1 MKKNKFSLNGEYLG
15 FYEEKEYKKINNDT
29 KNSIEYKFINNKYVL
44 NKNEFVTLFHKYIP
58 NINLDANKIPN
69 DAIFSYSIKG
79 TNHEELKFLN
89 DLLIKT
95 IIIKGYK

>member
-1 MKKNKFSLNGEYLG
+1 MKKNNFSLNGEYLG
-15 FYEEKEYKKINNDT
+15 FYEKKEYQEINNNI

-58 NINLDANKIPN
+58 SINLDANKIPN
-69 DAIFSYSIKG
+69 DAIFNYSIKG
-79 TNHEELKFLN
+79 TNYKELKILN

-95 IIIKGYK
+95 IIIQGYK